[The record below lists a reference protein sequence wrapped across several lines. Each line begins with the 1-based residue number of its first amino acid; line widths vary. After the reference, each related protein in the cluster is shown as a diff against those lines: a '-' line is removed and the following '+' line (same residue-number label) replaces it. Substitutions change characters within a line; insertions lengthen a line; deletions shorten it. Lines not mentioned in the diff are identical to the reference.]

1 MKLLKTIIPILLLL
15 LVATTAASAANVTI
29 SGVVIDNAG
38 VPIPGAALVG
48 PGNVH
53 AITDIDGKF
62 SLTVPDGS
70 EVKVSCLGFL
80 TYSFKA
86 RKGDKI
92 TITLMEDHESL
103 DEAVVVGYGVQ
114 KKAVITGSVTNVTS
128 RSIATTT
135 ANDLVT
141 KLQGKVSGLN
151 IRNNTSTPGA
161 YDHSINIRGFGG
173 PLYIIDGIQREG
185 TDFNK
190 LNSEDIESF
199 TLLKDASAAIYG
211 INAGNGVI
219 IVTTKSGSNQGH
231 TRFQFNANMGIS
243 TPTDR
248 VRMANAYE
256 YYWLRNAANINA
268 GDPQFISPEEL
279 EAWRIACETG
289 SDYQTFGEDGQ
300 IIHHMNTD
308 WYRETCKD
316 YSVRQEYSLSA
327 DGGTK
332 GVKYYFN
339 VNYSN
344 DNGLLRSG
352 DINYDKWSFRSVV
365 TANLAKDLTLSANVS
380 GYMDD
385 RWDPAADMFNV
396 FRGTI
401 CLLPISSVYANP
413 FVEPYN
419 TKPYYHSVKEGQSYN
434 AVAQSFASEGGYHH
448 WVNNAIQSVFSLSY
462 TPEWLPGFEA
472 KGTVSFDKRFE
483 ETRILRRN
491 WKMYTYNELTGTVA
505 DEDWN
510 PNVQI
515 KNNDNYIHVYH
526 YLGQLNYNRDID
538 KHHIGASVVA
548 EATVRDRNWTDIN
561 KYFDFFTQP
570 ELDYAGESNQSTGGN
585 EDHQRKLGFIG
596 RINYDYAHKYLLE
609 AAVRRDGS
617 YRYHPDVR
625 WGTFP
630 VVSAGWR
637 ISEENFI
644 KNNVKWLSN
653 LKLRA
658 SWGIMGEDAGNA
670 FQYISGYGIGG
681 GGWWEYTPGAVTPGV
696 TSPTLVNEHLSWLK
710 SYLADI
716 GLDMGFFD
724 NKLSI
729 TVDVFQKDKT
739 GLLATRSVD
748 LPNTY
753 GAKFPQENLNSN
765 RTKGIEFSFDWQ
777 HRFGDFFYSIQ
788 GNATFGRTMN
798 MYVEHGPFVSSWQRY
813 KSGTEYRW
821 NDIIDSGGQSGWIYN
836 LQGQFQTLEE
846 IEAAPVYSTGQGN
859 RYMQPGDWIFED
871 VNGDGV
877 VDGDDT
883 RPLTFRPGAAPVWN
897 YGLTL
902 SGSWRGLDFSVLFQG
917 AAGFTTFYSGPYA
930 EPFWLGGNVP
940 AYLMDSWHHE
950 DLFDSDSPWV
960 PGFFPAM
967 RTMDKDPHRNRASSY
982 TYKDCSYVRLKN
994 VELGYTFRQ
1003 NFLKAAHIEKARIFL
1018 NVYNPIT
1025 WCNPFI
1031 KAFDPEKVAGQQNLG
1046 WNYPLLMTFNSG
1058 ININF

>member
-1 MKLLKTIIPILLLL
+1 MKILRTIIPILLLL
-15 LVATTAASAANVTI
+15 FMTVTAADAANIKI
-29 SGVVIDNAG
+29 SGVVIDNMG
-38 VPIPGAALVG
+38 DPIPGVALVG

-53 AITDIDGKF
+53 AITDLDGKF
-62 SLTVPDGS
+62 SMTVPDGG
-70 EVKVSCLGFL
+70 EVKVTCLGFL
-80 TYSFKA
+80 THSFKA
-86 RKGDKI
+86 RKGDKL

-103 DEAVVVGYGVQ
+103 EESVVVGYGVQ
-114 KKAVITGSVTNVTS
+114 KKAVITGSVTNVAA
-128 RSIATTT
+128 REIATTT

-173 PLYIIDGIQREG
+173 PLYVIDGINRDG

-190 LNSEDIESF
+190 LNSEDIESI

-231 TRFQFNANMGIS
+231 TRFQFNANMGLS

-256 YYWLRNAANINA
+256 YYWLRNAANINS
-268 GDPQFISPEEL
+268 GDPEFISPEEL

-289 SDYQTFGEDGQ
+289 DDYQTFGQNDE
-300 IIHHMNTD
+300 IIHHKNTD

-316 YSVRQEYSLSA
+316 FSVRQEYSLSA
-327 DGGTK
+327 DGGNK
-332 GVKYYFN
+332 DVKYYFN

-344 DNGLLRSG
+344 DNGLLKSG
-352 DINYDKWSFRSVV
+352 DINYDKWSFRTVV
-365 TANLAKDLTLSANVS
+365 TAKLAKDLTLSANVS

-401 CLLPISSVYANP
+401 CLLPTGSVYATIDP
-413 FVEPYN
+413 DLPYSYY
-419 TKPYYHSVKEGQSYN
+419 PYYHSVKEGQSYN
-434 AVAQSFASEGGYHH
+434 AVAQSYAKEGGYHH
-448 WVNNAIQSVFSLSY
+448 WVNNAVQSVFTLTY
-462 TPEWLPGFEA
+462 APEWLPGFEA
-472 KGTVSFDKRFE
+472 KGTVSFDKRFA
-483 ETRILRRN
+483 ETRILRKN
-491 WKMYTYNELTGTVA
+491 WKMYTYNDITGTVA

-515 KNNDNYIHVYH
+515 KNNDNYLHVYH
-526 YLGQLNYNRDID
+526 YLGQLNYRKDIGN
-538 KHHIGASVVA
+538 HHLGASVIA
-548 EATVRDRNWTDIN
+548 EASVRENNTTDIN
-561 KYFDFFTQP
+561 KYFDFYTQP
-570 ELDYAGESNQSTGGN
+570 ELDYAGDSNQSTGGN

-596 RINYDYAHKYLLE
+596 RFNYDYASKYLLE

-630 VVSAGWR
+630 VFSAGWR
-637 ISEENFI
+637 ISEENFM

-658 SWGIMGEDAGNA
+658 SWGIMGEDAGTA
-670 FQYISGYGIGG
+670 FQWISGYGIGG
-681 GGWWEYTPGAVTPGV
+681 GGWWEFTPGSVTQGV
-696 TSPTLVNEHLSWLK
+696 TSPALVNEHLSWLK

-724 NKLSI
+724 NKLSV

-777 HRFGDFFYSIQ
+777 HRVGDFFYSIQ
-788 GNATFGRTMN
+788 GNATYGRTMN
-798 MYVEHGPFVSSWQRY
+798 MYIEHGPFTGSWSKYR
-813 KSGTEYRW
+813 GANDYRW
-821 NDIIDSGGQSGWIYN
+821 SGLGWIYN
-836 LQGQFQTLEE
+836 LQGQFQTYEE
-846 IEAAPVYSTGQGN
+846 IDAAPAYSTGQGN

-877 VDGDDT
+877 IDGDDT
-883 RPLTFRPGAAPVWN
+883 RPISLSPGAAPIWN

-902 SGSWRGLDFSVLFQG
+902 SGSWRGIDFSILFQG
-917 AAGFTTFYSGPYA
+917 AAGFTAFYSGPYA

-950 DLFDSDSPWV
+950 DIFDSTSPWV
-960 PGFFPAM
+960 KGFFPAV
-967 RTMDKDPHRNRASSY
+967 RTMDKDAYRNYASSY

-994 VELGYTFRQ
+994 VELGYTLRQ
-1003 NFLKAAHIEKARIFL
+1003 KFLKLAHIEKARVFV
-1018 NVYNPIT
+1018 NVNNPYT

-1058 ININF
+1058 LNINF

>member
-1 MKLLKTIIPILLLL
+1 MRKLQKILLVLSALL
-15 LVATTAASAANVTI
+15 LFTPVWAQNVRVA
-29 SGVVIDNAG
+29 GKVVDNEDE
-38 VPIPGAALVG
+38 PIPGAVLLG
-48 PGNVH
+48 PGNVN
-53 AITDIDGKF
+53 AITDLDGKF
-62 SLTVPDGS
+62 SMSVPAS
-70 EVKVSCLGFL
+70 AEIKVTCLGYL
-80 TYSFKA
+80 PYTFKA
-86 RKGDKI
+86 KGATSVK
-92 TITLMEDHESL
+92 ITLMEDHENLEES
-103 DEAVVVGYGVQ
+103 VVVGYGVQ
-114 KKAVITGSVTNVTS
+114 KKAVITGSVTNVS
-128 RSIATTT
+128 AKSIATTT

-151 IRNNTSTPGA
+151 IRNNTATPGA
-161 YDHSINIRGFGG
+161 YDHSINVRGFGG
-173 PLYIIDGIQREG
+173 PLYIIDGINRDG

-190 LNSEDIESF
+190 LNSEDIESI

-219 IVTTKSGSNQGH
+219 IVTTKSGSNHGAA
-231 TRFQFNANMGIS
+231 RFQFNANMGFS

-248 VRMANAYE
+248 VRMANGYE

-268 GDPQFISPEEL
+268 GDPEYISPEEL
-279 EAWRIACETG
+279 EAWRTG
-289 SDYQTFGEDGQ
+289 EDTFGKNGE
-300 IIHHMNTD
+300 IIHHVSTD
-308 WYRETCKD
+308 WYDATCKP
-316 YSVRQEYSLSA
+316 YSARQEYSLSA
-327 DGGTK
+327 DGGVK

-339 VNYSN
+339 VNYST

-365 TANLAKDLTLSANVS
+365 TADLAKDLKLSANVS

-401 CLLPISSVYANP
+401 CSLPYKPVYATLDIAP
-413 FVEPYN
+413 FDAY
-419 TKPYYHSVKEGQSYN
+419 PYYNGVKDGQSYN
-434 AVAQSFASEGGYHH
+434 PVAQSYVSEGGYHH
-448 WVNNAIQSVFSLSY
+448 YVNNAIQSVFTLTYSP
-462 TPEWLPGFEA
+462 TWLEGLEV
-472 KGTVSFDKRFE
+472 KGTVSFDKRFAQ
-483 ETRILRRN
+483 TKILRRN
-491 WKMYTYNELTGTVA
+491 WKMYTYNEVTGTVA

-515 KNNDNYIHVYH
+515 KNSDNYLHVYN
-526 YLGQLNYNRDID
+526 YQGQINYRKEIK
-538 KHHIGASVVA
+538 KHHIGASA
-548 EATVRDRNWTDIN
+548 IFEAIVRDNDWNSIN
-561 KYFDFFTQP
+561 KYFDFFTQG
-570 ELDYAGESNQSTGGN
+570 ELDYAGDKDQTTGGN

-596 RINYDYAHKYLLE
+596 RFNYDYASKYLLE

-637 ISEENFI
+637 ISEENWFKNSI
-644 KNNVKWLSN
+644 KWVSN

-670 FQYISGYGIGG
+670 FQWISGYGIGG
-681 GGWWEYTPGAVTPGV
+681 GGWWEYTPGAVTNGV
-696 TSPTLVNEHLSWLK
+696 TSPSLVNEHLSWLK
-710 SYLADI
+710 SYMADI
-716 GLDMGFFD
+716 GLDIGLFD
-724 NKLSI
+724 NKLSL

-748 LPNTY
+748 LPNTF

-777 HRFGDFFYSIQ
+777 HRFGDFFYSIN
-788 GNATFGRTMN
+788 GNATYGRTMN
-798 MYVEHGPFVSSWQRY
+798 MYIEHGPYTSSWSIYR
-813 KSGTEYRW
+813 GANDYRW
-821 NDIIDSGGQSGWIYN
+821 SGLGWIYN
-836 LQGQFQTLEE
+836 LQGQFQTYEE

-871 VNGDGV
+871 VNGDGTI
-877 VDGDDT
+877 DADDM
-883 RPLTFRPGAAPVWN
+883 RPISLSPGAAPIWN

-902 SGSWRGLDFSVLFQG
+902 AGNWRGLDFSILFQG
-917 AAGFTTFYSGPYA
+917 AAGFTVFYSGPYA

-950 DLFDSDSPWV
+950 DIFDSDSPWV
-960 PGFFPAM
+960 PGFFPAV
-967 RTMDKDPHRNRASSY
+967 RTMDKDPYRNYASAY

-994 VELGYTFRQ
+994 VELGYTLNKR
-1003 NFLKAAHIEKARIFL
+1003 FLKKVHIDKARFFI
-1018 NVYNPIT
+1018 NVNNPYT
-1025 WCNPFI
+1025 WCNRFV

-1046 WNYPLLMTFNSG
+1046 WNYPLMMTFNTG
-1058 ININF
+1058 LNLNF

>member
-190 LNSEDIESF
+190 LNSEDIESI

-339 VNYSN
+339 VNYST

-434 AVAQSFASEGGYHH
+434 AVAQSYASEGGYHH

-548 EATVRDRNWTDIN
+548 EASVRDRNWTDIN

-681 GGWWEYTPGAVTPGV
+681 GGWWEYTPGSVTPGV
-696 TSPTLVNEHLSWLK
+696 TSPALVNEHLSWLK

-765 RTKGIEFSFDWQ
+765 RTKGIEFSFNWQ
-777 HRFGDFFYSIQ
+777 HRFGDFFYSIE
-788 GNATFGRTMN
+788 GNATYGRTMN
-798 MYVEHGPFVSSWQRY
+798 MYIEHGPYTSSWSVYR
-813 KSGTEYRW
+813 SANDYRW
-821 NDIIDSGGQSGWIYN
+821 SGLGWIYN

-846 IEAAPVYSTGQGN
+846 IEAAPVYSIGQGN

-871 VNGDGV
+871 VNGDGT

-883 RPLTFRPGAAPVWN
+883 RPISLSPGAAPIWN